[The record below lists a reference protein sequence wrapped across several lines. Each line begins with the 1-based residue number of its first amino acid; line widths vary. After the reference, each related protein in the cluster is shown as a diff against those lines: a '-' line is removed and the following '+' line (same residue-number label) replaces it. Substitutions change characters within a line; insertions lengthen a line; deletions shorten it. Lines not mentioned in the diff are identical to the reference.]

1 MPYMNFYIRSLK
13 DCGHELHILSWKRD
27 KQPDDEAPK
36 GIKHHEFY
44 RPLDDEILKI
54 KKIPAFAAYRK
65 LLIKLIKKEK
75 FDFFI
80 CLHTLPGVLVY
91 RRLCG
96 EYKNRFILDYR
107 DFTFENIRFYAKII
121 EKLAKASKLTFVSSG
136 GFRRYLPD
144 IPDILPSHNINPE
157 EANLGSSQKHDASE
171 NGKIRISFWGYIRH
185 ERVNIRII
193 DSLRG
198 DGRFELHYYGREQQT
213 ARRLKEYCGKV
224 SAENVFFHGPY
235 SPPDRRVIAE
245 KTDMIHNVYDGG
257 STEEIAVGNKY
268 YDSLLFCLP
277 QICAKGSYM
286 GALAERDGVG
296 ISLDPYGEGF
306 ADALW
311 EYYNSID
318 RDAFVKACGKRLIEI
333 TDEYENGAKAV
344 REAVSS

>member
-1 MPYMNFYIRSLK
+1 MNFYIKSLK

-27 KQPDDEAPK
+27 EQSDDEAPE

-44 RPLDDEILKI
+44 RALDDEIPKI

-65 LLIKLIKKEK
+65 LLIELIKKEK
-75 FDFFI
+75 YDFLV

-107 DFTFENIRFYAKII
+107 DFTFENLRFYAKII
-121 EKLAKASKLTFVSSG
+121 EKLARASKLTFVSSG
-136 GFRRYLPD
+136 EFRRYLPD
-144 IPDILPSHNINPE
+144 IPGILTSHNINPE
-157 EANLGSSQKHDASE
+157 ELSLGSSRKRSVSE

-185 ERVNIRII
+185 ERINIRII

-213 ARRLKEYCGKV
+213 ARKLQEYCRGV

-235 SPPDRRVIAE
+235 SPPERRVIAE
-245 KTDMIHNVYDGG
+245 KTDMIHNMYDGG

-286 GALAERDGVG
+286 GTLAERDGVG
-296 ISLDPYGEGF
+296 ISLDPYSGGF

-311 EYYNSID
+311 KYYNSID
-318 RDAFVKACGKRLIEI
+318 KSAFAEACGKRLLEI
-333 TDEYENGAKAV
+333 SDEYENAAKAV
-344 REAVSS
+344 RAAVSN